1 MGTATMANAELAD
14 WLERLDSHGVYSDKL
29 LDHRPADLA
38 AAVPTETPTGVTAKI
53 VARGLG
59 GFVRADVVGP
69 QFTGYQASLA
79 VAVERL
85 GENPAAGISGRGFI
99 HQICIAALRA
109 DG

>member
-1 MGTATMANAELAD
+1 METGTMTNADLAD
-14 WLERLDSHGVYSDKL
+14 WLERLDSHGVYSVEL
-29 LDHRPADLA
+29 LAHLPVDLA
-38 AAVPTETPTGVTAKI
+38 AAVPTETPPEVTAKI

-59 GFVRADVVGP
+59 GFVRADMVGP

-79 VAVERL
+79 VAVARL